1 MQIKEK
7 QLFTHLDF
15 SILLWNY
22 WWVLNANL
30 AGLIVFLAFFGFFS
44 RNVWGNI
51 LSMAWKRSVLAPVLF
66 ILFSIFVSVMIWI
79 MRKGVYLLML
89 QMT

>member
-30 AGLIVFLAFFGFFS
+30 AGLIVFLGFFS
-44 RNVWGNI
+44 RNVWGKI

-66 ILFSIFVSVMIWI
+66 ILFSIFISGMIWI
-79 MRKGVYLLML
+79 MQKGVYLLRL